1 MYHHRKEGPPTSSA
15 KNTQSLTYLDST
27 HSKSKYPAHSKS
39 TCQWTP
45 YLNKPPSCR
54 SNEQRQPD
62 SCKTHPKE
70 ETSPHSPMGTAQKAT
85 VVLITEKRFSLPSG
99 AFHELRSQEW
109 NWKLF
114 AFLWSLLRLWIM
126 SFNCA
131 YTRMLGWINWLDLSW
146 LLALLLR
153 RYWFSNDDV

>member
-1 MYHHRKEGPPTSSA
+1 MYHHWKEGPPTYSA

-27 HSKSKYPAHSKS
+27 HSKSKYPAPSKS
-39 TCQWTP
+39 TCQRMP

-85 VVLITEKRFSLPSG
+85 VVLITEKRCSQPSG
-99 AFHELRSQEW
+99 ASHETGSHKW
-109 NWKLF
+109 NWKLKLF
-114 AFLWSLLRLWIM
+114 FLWSLLHLWIM
-126 SFNCA
+126 TFNCA
-131 YTRMLGWINWLDLSW
+131 YTLMLGFFLFL
-146 LLALLLR
+146 
-153 RYWFSNDDV
+153 FP